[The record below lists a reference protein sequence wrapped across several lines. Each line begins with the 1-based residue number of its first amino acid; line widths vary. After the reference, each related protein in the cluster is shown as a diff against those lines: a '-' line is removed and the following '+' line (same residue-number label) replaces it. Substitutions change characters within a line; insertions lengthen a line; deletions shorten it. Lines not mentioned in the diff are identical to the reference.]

1 MIVPSA
7 VVAATVANAGSRI
20 VITAP
25 ICTNLDQGWSCGE
38 RRSIPVS
45 SSPVAAP
52 EHLTSGWLYPKLRL
66 CKANQELSLY

>member
-25 ICTNLDQGWSCGE
+25 ILHKPGSGLVLWRTPKHPDVVIASD
-38 RRSIPVS
+38 RS
-45 SSPVAAP
+45 
-52 EHLTSGWLYPKLRL
+52 
-66 CKANQELSLY
+66 